1 MAAGLDQ
8 DLKPE
13 GHDESVKFS
22 ISDDEN
28 VSPSTSFE
36 DKGRTGP
43 KLSPTRPR
51 LSPTGPRLSPNKSDG
66 AGPMSPIQEVSY
78 TSTEEGARD
87 VDVAVKVND
96 KPVEIV
102 QTRKF
107 EVRAVALD
115 KPKLDDKLGSGAV
128 DKEETKITTGG
139 GSDKDLKLSDG
150 ASSSRDANSIND
162 TKTAETVSLDKAKNV
177 FESGSENQAQSAN
190 VSKPQD
196 SQERTTDAEV
206 ISSAKTTND
215 VVGSGK
221 KDLESSTH
229 DDVIFE
235 HLYEDNLSVN
245 EATEDGKAKQ
255 VICFDIC
262 IYF

>member
-1 MAAGLDQ
+1 VAAGLDQ

-36 DKGRTGP
+36 DKGRT

-87 VDVAVKVND
+87 MDVAVKVND
-96 KPVEIV
+96 KPMEIV

-115 KPKLDDKLGSGAV
+115 KPKLDDKLGTGAV
-128 DKEETKITTGG
+128 DKDETKITTGG
-139 GSDKDLKLSDG
+139 GSDKDLKLLDG
-150 ASSSRDANSIND
+150 ASSSRDVNSIND
-162 TKTAETVSLDKAKNV
+162 TKTAEVVSLDKAKNV
-177 FESGSENQAQSAN
+177 LESGSENQAQSAN
-190 VSKPQD
+190 VSKPQ
-196 SQERTTDAEV
+196 ERTTGEEM

-255 VICFDIC
+255 VMCFDIC

>member
-8 DLKPE
+8 DLKSE

-66 AGPMSPIQEVSY
+66 AGSMSPIQEVSY

-87 VDVAVKVND
+87 MDVAVKVND

-128 DKEETKITTGG
+128 DKDETKITTGG

-150 ASSSRDANSIND
+150 ASSSRDD
-162 TKTAETVSLDKAKNV
+162 TKTAEAVSLDKAKTV
-177 FESGSENQAQSAN
+177 LESGSENQAPSAN
-190 VSKPQD
+190 VSKPQ
-196 SQERTTDAEV
+196 ERTTGEEV

-215 VVGSGK
+215 MVGSGK